1 RLHIS
6 VFHMGTVCYYRT
18 YVHYIIFRA
27 IVKCFCGIGIVFFG
41 LVCIVLLCIVMS
53 AIFKAFSKVNKS
65 NEKTPVEVAVA
76 QEAVIENKQEFV
88 AAVSA
93 AIAEEMGTDVSA
105 IRIKSIKKL

>member
-1 RLHIS
+1 MLNLAGIKGFDPGAVQNGS
-6 VFHMGTVCYYRT
+6 NTL
-18 YVHYIIFRA
+18 YVTLM
-27 IVKCFCGIGIVFFG
+27 GIGIVFFG